1 MLREFIKLE
10 ASAGIVL
17 FLAAV
22 FALIVDNT
30 PLHTYYH
37 ALFNVS
43 VTVQFGKFGLSKPLL
58 HWINDGFMAI
68 FFFLVGLEIKRELFE
83 GELNSFAKAIL
94 PGIAAIG
101 GMIVPAFI
109 FILFNSH
116 DAIAIQGWAIPTA
129 TDIAFSLGILSLLGS
144 RIPVSLKVFL
154 TALAIFDD
162 LGAIIII
169 AIFYTRH
176 ISILLLLTALIFILI
191 LVILNRL
198 RVMNL

>member
-129 TDIAFSLGILSLLGS
+129 TDIAFSLGVLSLLGS
-144 RIPVSLKVFL
+144 RIPISLKIFL
-154 TALAIFDD
+154 MALAIFDD
-162 LGAIIII
+162 LAAIIII
-169 AIFYTRH
+169 AFFYGSH
-176 ISILLLLTALIFILI
+176 FSYLFLSAAILTTCFLIALNYFQY
-191 LVILNRL
+191 
-198 RVMNL
+198 